1 MYQLFQINKIVL
13 FVFLFVFLGALDLTA
28 QNRQL
33 DSLEHLLK
41 VHAEKDSARL
51 DLLLK
56 ICWIYTTTDYK
67 KIANHLEE
75 ISSLR
80 MSLPKNKLYPRVDII
95 YGYYYKSIGEFGKSY
110 QSFEDALEYYEGA
123 RDTLNMI
130 RSLYRLGELSNNTH
144 NLVRSFSSRR
154 AYYDQASEL
163 LKYFR
168 NDEQSIFI
176 NNGLAT
182 LLANEG
188 KFGEALLSLQKSK
201 LIYDTIQFREKPRSM
216 GFYYYQLGRC
226 YFNVKNYSE
235 CIKYLAKAENIANE
249 LNNKDLKVEVN
260 DYLADYYVTI
270 KDNQK
275 AESYFLK
282 NVALQKDYGA
292 QNLGTSIRSLLSFY
306 LKTDNTQGI
315 MRYLP
320 EYMTL
325 QDTIIQ
331 DIRADKYAEYEAK
344 FEMKEKDLRNQLL
357 MKELEGANRRN
368 LYKNIIV
375 LGFLIMGL
383 VISWLYYKLYKLNK
397 QLEEQNEQKERLIA
411 VLGHDIRNPLI
422 NLLNRAQRMSTSDNK
437 ATLAMYRENM
447 AKIMQL
453 GLSAFKISENIH
465 SYITT
470 SRDIDGNLIN
480 NFNLVHELLLV
491 IEQYEPV
498 AQIRNVNI
506 VQHFAT
512 HDEHIVK
519 TDRYAFQ
526 TLIRNLIDNAVKY
539 TTENSNID
547 VYIYSKNDKTS
558 ETEVR
563 ISNPIDLKSIKQTKL
578 SKSGFGWT
586 IMNDILKKYN
596 IVHQVNND
604 GKTYEVFLTLP
615 NDNN

>member
-33 DSLEHLLK
+33 DSLEQLLK

-249 LNNKDLKVEVN
+249 LNNKDL
-260 DYLADYYVTI
+260 
-270 KDNQK
+270 
-275 AESYFLK
+275 S
-282 NVALQKDYGA
+282 G
-292 QNLGTSIRSLLSFY
+292 
-306 LKTDNTQGI
+306 
-315 MRYLP
+315 
-320 EYMTL
+320 
-325 QDTIIQ
+325 
-331 DIRADKYAEYEAK
+331 
-344 FEMKEKDLRNQLL
+344 
-357 MKELEGANRRN
+357 
-368 LYKNIIV
+368 
-375 LGFLIMGL
+375 
-383 VISWLYYKLYKLNK
+383 
-397 QLEEQNEQKERLIA
+397 
-411 VLGHDIRNPLI
+411 
-422 NLLNRAQRMSTSDNK
+422 
-437 ATLAMYRENM
+437 
-447 AKIMQL
+447 
-453 GLSAFKISENIH
+453 SE
-465 SYITT
+465 
-470 SRDIDGNLIN
+470 
-480 NFNLVHELLLV
+480 
-491 IEQYEPV
+491 
-498 AQIRNVNI
+498 
-506 VQHFAT
+506 
-512 HDEHIVK
+512 
-519 TDRYAFQ
+519 
-526 TLIRNLIDNAVKY
+526 
-539 TTENSNID
+539 
-547 VYIYSKNDKTS
+547 
-558 ETEVR
+558 
-563 ISNPIDLKSIKQTKL
+563 
-578 SKSGFGWT
+578 
-586 IMNDILKKYN
+586 
-596 IVHQVNND
+596 
-604 GKTYEVFLTLP
+604 
-615 NDNN
+615 